1 MMSVLPRLFL
11 VALLLPVTLYASDP
25 YVPDELQDWREWVLE
40 GREYLDCPRLF
51 NSAGAGRNDYVCA
64 LPGSL
69 QLSVNPRGGRVT
81 QQWTVYAGQQWI
93 PLPGSSEYWPEQV
106 TANGRSV
113 EVVDRNGSPSM
124 YLPAGSYRVAF
135 ENGDLDPSLSQMQC
149 RTTTHDSSTDDQYV
163 TRLVHCSSSPHCG
176 RME

>member
-1 MMSVLPRLFL
+1 MSVLPRLFL
-11 VALLLPVTLYASDP
+11 VALLLPATLYASDP
-25 YVPDELQDWREWVLE
+25 YVPDELQDWREWVLD

-51 NSAGAGRNDYVCA
+51 NSAGAGRNDYICA
-64 LPGSL
+64 WPGSL
-69 QLSVNPRGGRVT
+69 QLAVDARGGRFT

-124 YLPAGSYRVAF
+124 YLPAGTYRVAGSF
-135 ENGDLDPSLSQMQC
+135 GWDERPGVLRIPARSGLVSLEVDGK
-149 RTTTHDSSTDDQYV
+149 THRASRAQ
-163 TRLVHCSSSPHCG
+163 
-176 RME
+176 